1 MTRRSFE
8 TGQRSGVIVASTID
22 DTASTDNA
30 DAGHEVAR
38 GPMRQ
43 RGEWRWRTQPS
54 SVTLK
59 LTMVVTGVVF
69 ALFVLVHMIGN
80 LKVYTGAAHF
90 DAYAHWLRTLGEPLL
105 PYEGAL
111 WIFRV
116 VLVACLVAHVGAA
129 TMLTVRGHRARGRFR
144 RAGMRSLRTFTARTM
159 LTGGIV
165 LLLFIVFHILD
176 LTTGTRPAASDA
188 YRPGH
193 AYDNLIASFERPA
206 VALFYFLVMAVLG
219 AHLVHGLWTVVN
231 DLGVTG
237 HRARQVLVALGALLA
252 LSVAVGNMSIPVAV
266 QLGLL

>member
-1 MTRRSFE
+1 M
-8 TGQRSGVIVASTID
+8 IVASTID
-22 DTASTDNA
+22 DTAPTDNA

-38 GPMRQ
+38 GPVRQ

-59 LTMVVTGVVF
+59 LTMVVTGLVF
-69 ALFVLVHMIGN
+69 VLFVFVHMIGN

-90 DAYAHWLRTLGEPLL
+90 DDYAHWLRTLGEPLL

-116 VLVACLVAHVGAA
+116 VLLVCLVGHVGAA
-129 TMLTVRGHRARGRFR
+129 IMLAVRGYRARGRFR

-159 LTGGIV
+159 LVGGIV
-165 LLLFIVFHILD
+165 LLLFIIFHVLD
-176 LTTGTRPAASDA
+176 LTTGTRPAASGV
-188 YRPGH
+188 YRQGY

-206 VALFYFLVMAVLG
+206 VALFYFLAMAVLG

-237 HRARQVLVALGALLA
+237 HRARQVLVALGTLLA
-252 LSVAVGNMSIPVAV
+252 LAVTVGNMSIPVAV